1 MGAGVGLALLS
12 WHGVGFG
19 GGVLDVKVG
28 SGGEFG
34 VFVLWGGVGNDARVG
49 TALWLAA
56 RAWARPMAGL
66 LLSVVSGGGSGVVG
80 GPGTEGGGNVTSALS
95 LVSIRPMTVGP
106 CFSMCVGG
114 LGLAGRS
121 VGQSGTAGWPWAVP
135 RCCRVNIV
143 SRGVG
148 PTGVFTNLATAG
160 VLVPDC
166 IICRLLDCSALGSWC
181 SSSGTWWWRWWC
193 TASSWSSP
201 SKRCSWGSS
210 GKAG

>member
-34 VFVLWGGVGNDARVG
+34 VFVLWGGVGNVARVG

-80 GPGTEGGGNVTSALS
+80 GLGAEGGGSVASALS
-95 LVSIRPMTVGP
+95 LVNVRPMTVGS
-106 CFSMCVGG
+106 CFSASVGG
-114 LGLAGRS
+114 LGVGGNC
-121 VGQSGTAGWPWAVP
+121 VGQSGTAGWPWAIP
-135 RCCRVNIV
+135 RFCRVNIF

-148 PTGVFTNLATAG
+148 RTGFVTYLATAG

-166 IICRLLDCSALGSWC
+166 IICRL
-181 SSSGTWWWRWWC
+181 
-193 TASSWSSP
+193 
-201 SKRCSWGSS
+201 
-210 GKAG
+210 